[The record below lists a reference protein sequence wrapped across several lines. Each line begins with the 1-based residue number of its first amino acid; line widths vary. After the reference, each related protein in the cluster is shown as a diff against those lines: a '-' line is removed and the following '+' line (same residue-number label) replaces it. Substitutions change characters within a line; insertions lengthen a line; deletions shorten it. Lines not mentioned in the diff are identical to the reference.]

1 MILLNMKR
9 YFSPTVLLK
18 VFLPFVM
25 LFTALAATAQDKAAT
40 AADTA
45 PKTVWTNPV
54 AITMLVIIVILL
66 IVIAVLASVVTGTA
80 KWQNMQLKNSGA
92 IKTVIGILF
101 LLSPALASAQDAAA
115 PAAETSSIAG
125 LTSTTFYL
133 LVSVIAIELLVV
145 LLLGLFVMKFLS
157 KQSIHTASVAAG
169 TAGAAAATAPTLSW
183 WERFNGFRPV
193 EQESNIDLGHDYDGI
208 RELDNKLPGWWLW
221 GFYLTIFVG
230 IIYFYRYE
238 ISHTG
243 LSSKQQYELAVK
255 EAEEAQKAYL
265 EKAGNKVDENTVTLL
280 TDAASISAGKANFEK
295 TCATCHGVNAQGN
308 IGPNLTDDYWIH
320 SGGIKDV
327 FKTIK
332 YGWPD
337 KGMQSW
343 KDQYSPMQIQQLAS
357 YIKSLRG
364 SNPAGAKEKQ
374 GELYKEDGAAPTTA
388 DTSATV
394 TKDTT
399 AVKK

>member
-1 MILLNMKR
+1 MKR

-25 LFTALAATAQDKAAT
+25 LFTALAATAQDKTAA

-54 AITMLVIIVILL
+54 AITMLVIIIFLL

-101 LLSPALASAQDAAA
+101 LISPALVSAQDAATSS
-115 PAAETSSIAG
+115 AETSSIAG
-125 LTSTTFYL
+125 LTETTFYL

-157 KQSIHTASVAAG
+157 KQNVYTAQTVAGVAG
-169 TAGAAAATAPTLSW
+169 GAAVAPKLSW
-183 WERFNGFRPV
+183 WERFNGFRPA
-193 EQESNIDLGHDYDGI
+193 EQEANIDLGHDYDGI

-221 GFYLTIFVG
+221 GFYLTIIVAVV
-230 IIYFYRYE
+230 YFYRYE
-238 ISHTG
+238 ISHAG

-280 TDAASISAGKANFEK
+280 TDAAAISAGKANFEK
-295 TCATCHGVNAQGN
+295 TCATCHGANAQGN
-308 IGPNLTDDYWIH
+308 IGPNLTDDYWLH
-320 SGGIKDV
+320 GGSIKDV

-343 KDQYSPMQIQQLAS
+343 KDQYSPMQIAQLAS
-357 YIKSLRG
+357 FIKSLHG

-374 GELYKEDGAAPTTA
+374 GELYKEDGAAPAKDSTA
-388 DTSATV
+388 ASV

-399 AVKK
+399 AAKK

>member
-1 MILLNMKR
+1 MKK

-18 VFLPFVM
+18 VFLPFVL

-40 AADTA
+40 AADSA
-45 PKTVWTNPV
+45 PKTVWNNPV
-54 AITMLVIIVILL
+54 AITMLVIILILL

-80 KWQNMQLKNSGA
+80 KWQNMQLKNSGV
-92 IKTVIGILF
+92 IKTIAGIAV

-115 PAAETSSIAG
+115 PVAETSSVAG
-125 LTSTTFYL
+125 LTTTTFYL
-133 LVSVIAIELLVV
+133 LVSVIAVELLVV

-157 KQSIHTASVAAG
+157 KQNVYVAQ
-169 TAGAAAATAPTLSW
+169 TAGAAGAAAPAKLTW
-183 WERFNGFRPV
+183 WERFNGFRPA

-221 GFYLTIFVG
+221 GFYLTIIVG

-238 ISHTG
+238 VSHKG
-243 LSSKQQYELAVK
+243 LSSKEQYEVAVK
-255 EAEEAQKAYL
+255 DAEAKQKAFL
-265 EKAGNKVDENTVTLL
+265 EKAGNNVDENTVTVL
-280 TDAASISAGKANFEK
+280 TDAAAISAGKANFIK
-295 TCATCHGVNAQGN
+295 TCATCHGNEAQGN

-320 SGGIKDV
+320 GGSIQDV
-327 FKTIK
+327 FKSIK

-337 KGMQSW
+337 KAMQSW
-343 KDQYSPMQIQQLAS
+343 KDQYSPLQIQQLAS
-357 YIKSLRG
+357 YIKSVRG

-374 GELYKEDGAAPTTA
+374 GELYKEDGGAP
-388 DTSATV
+388 ATDSPAVSV

-399 AVKK
+399 AAK